1 MQGTGG
7 SHTPVLVSEVVKV
20 LVLHD
25 AGLYIDCTFGRGGHA
40 RAILQRL
47 GQRGRLVVIDRDP
60 AAVLAAEQLAVE
72 DPRVQV
78 ARSSF
83 ALLEQLAHA
92 AAIAG
97 QVDGILFDLGVSSPQ
112 LNDSRRGFSFGQDG
126 PLDMRMDNESG
137 FTAAQWIA
145 TVSTR
150 ELAEVFRAYGEERF
164 ATRIARAVLKE
175 QALAP
180 ITTTKRLAEIVAR
193 AKPVWEKNLHPATR
207 CFQALRIVI
216 NDELE
221 ELKLGL
227 RQAVKVLRSGGRLAV
242 ISFHSLEDRI
252 VKRFIRDES
261 QGRSTPRSSP
271 PRVAAEGL
279 TLKRVCGPMKPTDN
293 EIARNPRA
301 RSATL
306 RVAEKLL

>member
-1 MQGTGG
+1 MMN
-7 SHTPVLVSEVVKV
+7 EVVKL

-47 GQRGRLVVIDRDP
+47 GRRGRLIVIDRDP
-60 AAVLAAEQLAVE
+60 AAVLAAEQLADE

-112 LNDSRRGFSFGQDG
+112 LDDSRRGFSFAQDG

-137 FTAAQWIA
+137 LTAAQWIA
-145 TVSTR
+145 AVSTR
-150 ELAEVFRAYGEERF
+150 ELAEVIRAYGEERF
-164 ATRIARAVLKE
+164 ATRIARAIARE

-207 CFQALRIVI
+207 CFQALRIAI
-216 NDELE
+216 NDELGA
-221 ELKLGL
+221 LTLGL
-227 RQAVKVLRSGGRLAV
+227 RQAVKVLRSGGRLLV

-261 QGRSTPRSSP
+261 QGRSTPRSLP

-279 TLKRVCGPMKPTDN
+279 TLKRVCGPMKPTVD
-293 EIARNPRA
+293 EIGRNPRA

>member
-7 SHTPVLVSEVVKV
+7 SHTPVLVSEVVNH

-25 AGLYIDCTFGRGGHA
+25 TGLYIDCTFGRGGHA

-47 GQRGRLVVIDRDP
+47 GRRGRLVVIDRDP
-60 AAVLAAEQLAVE
+60 TAIMAAEQLAGE
-72 DPRVQV
+72 DLRVQAV
-78 ARSSF
+78 RGSF
-83 ALLEQLAHA
+83 ALLGKLA
-92 AAIAG
+92 AAFSG

-112 LNDSRRGFSFGQDG
+112 LDDFRRGFSFGRDG
-126 PLDMRMDNESG
+126 PLDMRMDNEFG
-137 FTAAQWIA
+137 ITAAQWIA
-145 TVSTR
+145 AVSTR
-150 ELAEVFRAYGEERF
+150 ELAEVIRAYGEERF
-164 ATRIARAVLKE
+164 ATRVARAIVRE
-175 QALAP
+175 RALAP
-180 ITTTKRLAEIVAR
+180 ITTTRRLAEIVAR
-193 AKPVWEKNLHPATR
+193 AKPVWENDLHPATR

-227 RQAVKVLRSGGRLAV
+227 RQAVNILRGGGRLVV

-252 VKRFIRDES
+252 VKRFIRDQS
-261 QGRSTPRSSP
+261 RGRSTPRNLP

-279 TLKRVCGPMKPTDN
+279 TLKPVCGPMKPTAG
-293 EIARNPRA
+293 EIGRNPRA

>member
-1 MQGTGG
+1 M
-7 SHTPVLVSEVVKV
+7 SEVVKL

-47 GQRGRLVVIDRDP
+47 GRRGRLVVIDRDP
-60 AAVLAAEQLAVE
+60 AAVSAAEQLAGE
-72 DPRVQV
+72 DPRVEV

-97 QVDGILFDLGVSSPQ
+97 QVDGILFDLGVSSAQ
-112 LNDSRRGFSFGQDG
+112 LDDSRRGFSCGHDG

-150 ELAEVFRAYGEERF
+150 ELTEVIRAYGEERF
-164 ATRIARAVLKE
+164 ATRIARAIVRE

-207 CFQALRIVI
+207 CFQALRIII
-216 NDELE
+216 NDELD

-227 RQAVKVLRSGGRLAV
+227 RQAVKVLRSGGRLVV

-261 QGRSTPRSSP
+261 QGRSAPRSLP

-279 TLKRVCGPMKPTDN
+279 TLKQVCGPMKPTVG

>member
-7 SHTPVLVSEVVKV
+7 AHTPVLVNEVVKL

-25 AGLYIDCTFGRGGHA
+25 AGLYIDCTFGGGGHA

-47 GQRGRLVVIDRDP
+47 GRRGRLVVIDRDP
-60 AAVLAAEQLAVE
+60 AAVLAAEQLAAE

-83 ALLEQLAHA
+83 ALLEQLARA

-112 LNDSRRGFSFGQDG
+112 LDDSRRGFSFGHDG

-145 TVSTR
+145 AVSTR
-150 ELAEVFRAYGEERF
+150 DLAEVIRAYGEERF
-164 ATRIARAVLKE
+164 ATRIARAIVRE

-216 NDELE
+216 NDELD

-227 RQAVKVLRSGGRLAV
+227 RQAVKVLRSGGRLVV

-261 QGRSTPRSSP
+261 QGRSTPRSLP
-271 PRVAAEGL
+271 LRVAAEGL
-279 TLKRVCGPMKPTDN
+279 TLKRVCGPMKPTVD
-293 EIARNPRA
+293 EFARNPRA